1 MLETASA
8 PPTDE
13 PTSPPAAEPTPSP
26 TTYVLPTT
34 LLLVGAMLLLLSI
47 FLPYWQ
53 LTLQAPQYPGGLRI
67 ELFVNRLSG
76 EVSEV
81 DGLNH
86 YIGMARLDDAA
97 RLERSFAVA
106 AVTALALLVGAAV
119 FIQNRWAAL
128 LALPAVVYPLVFL
141 ADLWFWLYRFGHNL
155 DRRAPLSSSVKP
167 FTPTILG
174 EGRVGQFR
182 TVASVE
188 EGFYLAVA
196 GAIVVL
202 IGLYFH
208 RRAYKPLLEAHR
220 RQGARR

>member
-1 MLETASA
+1 MLETTSA
-8 PPTDE
+8 PPADDRA
-13 PTSPPAAEPTPSP
+13 PSPAAEPPASP
-26 TTYVLPTT
+26 TTYVLPTA
-34 LLLVGAMLLLLSI
+34 LLLVGAMLLLISI

-53 LTLQAPQYPGGLRI
+53 LTLHAPQYPGGLRV
-67 ELFVNRLSG
+67 ELFVNRLAG

-86 YIGMARLDDAA
+86 YIGMARLDEAA

-128 LALPAVVYPLVFL
+128 LALPAVVYPAVFL
-141 ADLWFWLYRFGHNL
+141 ADLWFWLYRFGHDL
-155 DRRAPLSSSVKP
+155 DQKAPLSSSIKP
-167 FTPTILG
+167 FTPTVLG

-182 TVASVE
+182 TFASVE
-188 EGFYLAVA
+188 EGFYLALV
-196 GAIVVL
+196 GAVVVV

-208 RRAYKPLLEAHR
+208 RRAYKPLVEAHHHQQAGR
-220 RQGARR
+220 